1 MTRRQ
6 WIALILGG
14 GVAAAAYPVLVE
26 PRWLELTN
34 TTIPGARGLRNPIRI
49 LHLSDLHASFLVPMP
64 LIEQAIAMG
73 LEQRPDI
80 ICVTGDFISYRGDF
94 DPEHYIHLLSRLS
107 RAAPTYAVLGN
118 HDGGAWAAPRLGYP
132 EHRIVEEMLA
142 RSGIRLLHNRPETIR
157 IGNSDLAV
165 VGVGDLWNN
174 EIDTRAAFS
183 GVHPR
188 TPTLLLSHNPDSKEV
203 LANVPWDVM
212 LCGHTHGGQV
222 LIPFMG
228 PQYAPVADRR
238 FTAGLRGWRGRQIF
252 VTRGVGSIGA
262 VRFRCRPEVSIL
274 TLTS

>member
-1 MTRRQ
+1 MTRRR
-6 WIALILGG
+6 WIALIVGG
-14 GVAAAAYPVLVE
+14 EVAAGAYPVLVE

-64 LIEQAIAMG
+64 LIEQAIATG

-118 HDGGAWAAPRLGYP
+118 HDGGGWSAPRHGYP
-132 EHRIVEEMLA
+132 DHRIVEDMLA

-165 VGVGDLWNN
+165 VGVGDLGT
-174 EIDTRAAFS
+174 TRS
-183 GVHPR
+183 
-188 TPTLLLSHNPDSKEV
+188 
-203 LANVPWDVM
+203 
-212 LCGHTHGGQV
+212 
-222 LIPFMG
+222 
-228 PQYAPVADRR
+228 
-238 FTAGLRGWRGRQIF
+238 
-252 VTRGVGSIGA
+252 TRGPRSPASIHEPPPCCYRTTPIVRRRWQTFRGTSCYA
-262 VRFRCRPEVSIL
+262 VIPMAAKC
-274 TLTS
+274 